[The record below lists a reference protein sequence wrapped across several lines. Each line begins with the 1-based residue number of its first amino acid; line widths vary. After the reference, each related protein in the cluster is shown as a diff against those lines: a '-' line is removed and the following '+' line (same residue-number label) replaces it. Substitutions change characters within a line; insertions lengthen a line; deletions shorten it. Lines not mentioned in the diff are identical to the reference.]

1 MKNYKF
7 PFLGVILTLLIISC
21 KKEDVQKTATANN
34 SLSNIN
40 LKSSQWNSLSNWSS
54 SKTENITTYFSTLP
68 DSAITADVANAGL
81 ILVYKKNGN
90 DIQSLP
96 FQEKDSKIY
105 WYYQVSKG
113 SIRISSDNSD
123 GQNLGSYSF
132 SYFIFTPQQISFLE
146 AKGKTK
152 LNLLQLSYG
161 QAASILN

>member
-1 MKNYKF
+1 M
-7 PFLGVILTLLIISC
+7 LLIISC

-54 SKTENITTYFSTLP
+54 SKTENITTYFSTLS
-68 DSAITADVANAGL
+68 DSAITAEVANAGL
-81 ILVYKKNGN
+81 VLVYKKNGN